1 MVFRSKIDLWLA
13 GYAIRHEQVSANA
26 MKPDSPMTD
35 EKENPLEAALR
46 RAARE
51 PGHRP
56 EFYRLL
62 LESSVFILGHS
73 DGTSNGTRTLDAGET
88 ISIQSWAREDGS
100 LVIPFFTSLTAL
112 HRSIAQES
120 TYMVLP
126 ARSLFEITKGSPL
139 VLNPKSSYGKEFFP
153 NEIEALLSDG
163 VNRLPERRVT
173 QKATK
178 VILGQPIDYPSKMV
192 DSLTALLSKHSGV
205 KAAYLALMHDPS
217 QDAKPHL
224 VVGIEV
230 DGEIEHVIHEA
241 GVVASDSA
249 PSGSP
254 VDLMRVERG
263 DLGLSEYFVRE
274 VKPFYERRWGN
285 TLRNH

>member
-1 MVFRSKIDLWLA
+1 
-13 GYAIRHEQVSANA
+13 
-26 MKPDSPMTD
+26 MTD
-35 EKENPLEAALR
+35 EKESPLEAALR
-46 RAARE
+46 RAAEE
-51 PGHRP
+51 PGYRP

-62 LESSVFILGHS
+62 LESSVLILGHS
-73 DGTSNGTRTLDAGET
+73 NGTTNRAQTLEAGET
-88 ISIQSWAREDGS
+88 ISIQNWLRDDGS
-100 LVIPFFTSLTAL
+100 PAIPFFTSLTAL
-112 HRSIAQES
+112 RRSIEQEV
-120 TYMVLP
+120 TYMALP

-153 NEIEALLSDG
+153 NEIEALLSDR
-163 VNRLPERRVT
+163 VNQLPKQRVAY
-173 QKATK
+173 KATE
-178 VILGQPIDYPSKMV
+178 VILGQPADYPSKMV
-192 DSLTALLSKHSGV
+192 DSLTLLLSKRSHV

-217 QDAKPHL
+217 QDSKPHL

-249 PSGSP
+249 PNGGP

-285 TLRNH
+285 TLKSLLGIGRA

>member
-1 MVFRSKIDLWLA
+1 
-13 GYAIRHEQVSANA
+13 
-26 MKPDSPMTD
+26 MTD
-35 EKENPLEAALR
+35 EAENPLEAALR
-46 RAARE
+46 RAAEE

-73 DGTSNGTRTLDAGET
+73 NSTSTGTRTLEAGET
-88 ISIQSWAREDGS
+88 VSIQNWVREDGS
-100 LVIPFFTSLTAL
+100 PVIPFFTSLTAL
-112 HRSIAQES
+112 HRSIEQEV
-120 TYMVLP
+120 TYMALP

-153 NEIEALLSDG
+153 NEIEALLAEG
-163 VNRLPERRVT
+163 VNQLPKQRVAY
-173 QKATK
+173 KATK
-178 VILGQPIDYPSKMV
+178 VLLGQPAEYPSKMV
-192 DSLTALLSKHSGV
+192 DSLTALLSKHSDV

-285 TLRNH
+285 TLKSFLGIGRA